1 LKSALS
7 TLFSA
12 RIAFFHKE
20 ASMDFDVEWL
30 TLGKHR
36 VKLRSTRGFPT
47 ETLRTV
53 ADVARLAIEN
63 NMSARARLVEVVF
76 RDQDK
81 AYDVVVGTT
90 VAEDRLCAAQLEVA
104 LATVLGLLP
113 EQLTLMVNTVAQA
126 EVELNFGV
134 YERLLAQK
142 LGSVPPIQ

>member
-1 LKSALS
+1 M
-7 TLFSA
+7 
-12 RIAFFHKE
+12 E
-20 ASMDFDVEWL
+20 FDVEWL

-36 VKLRSTRGFPT
+36 VRLRSTRGFPT
-47 ETLRTV
+47 ETLRMV

-76 RDQDK
+76 RDQDN